1 MGLKREVLSLK
12 FIFVAANF
20 GFDFRGLQRL
30 WRTDRGRDVA
40 RVFHLFSCNYLSALM
55 FLIR

>member
-1 MGLKREVLSLK
+1 MGLKGEVLSLK

-30 WRTDRGRDVA
+30 WRTDRERDVA
-40 RVFHLFSCNYLSALM
+40 RVFHLF
-55 FLIR
+55 FL

>member
-20 GFDFRGLQRL
+20 GFDFRG
-30 WRTDRGRDVA
+30 RTDRGRDVA
-40 RVFHLFSCNYLSALM
+40 RVFHLFSCNYFSALM